1 MTKLR
6 KWEVSWPLL
15 LDLFQK
21 SRNGPI
27 SIQCDKQEAA
37 YYGIGVVDKERQH
50 CRRLE
55 VERLARTCKRVTRD
69 AFERQYTRRVTRPC
83 HTTHTVIMSSFAQHG
98 NDGEEIQPP
107 QRPPSPPPHTTFAVR
122 GVHVRL
128 ASPSTFERCSHD
140 RRSVS

>member
-1 MTKLR
+1 MR
-6 KWEVSWPLL
+6 KCRSWFGGARKVKGRQNWMRNSGGWTAFDRLQLL
-15 LDLFQK
+15 VWLITRQMK
-21 SRNGPI
+21 STI
-27 SIQCDKQEAA
+27 VEDYAA
-37 YYGIGVVDKERQH
+37 VTHD
-50 CRRLE
+50 CM
-55 VERLARTCKRVTRD
+55 TRD
-69 AFERQYTRRVTRPC
+69 AFERQYRRDVTRACSTRRC
-83 HTTHTVIMSSFAQHG
+83 HTIPTVIMSSFAQHG